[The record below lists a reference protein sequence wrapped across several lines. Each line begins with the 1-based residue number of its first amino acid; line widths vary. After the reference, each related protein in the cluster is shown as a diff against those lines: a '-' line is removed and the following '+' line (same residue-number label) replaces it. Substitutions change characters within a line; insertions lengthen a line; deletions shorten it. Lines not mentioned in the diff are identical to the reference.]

1 VLACVTAKLAT
12 SSLSS
17 SSVIFFSPTKHYAPL
32 RQILAR
38 PDQAAS
44 INNLRAACTLNGKI
58 LELRYGNVSGR
69 QPLESNELKIF
80 KEIVSARAL
89 EIVAKWVDFF
99 IMHKPIKPE
108 TITQRLK

>member
-1 VLACVTAKLAT
+1 MPKLYEYFGLLVMFYSNEHEPVHVHGKCQGREARAE
-12 SSLSS
+12 
-17 SSVIFFSPTKHYAPL
+17 I
-32 RQILAR
+32 IL
-38 PDQAAS
+38 
-44 INNLRAACTLNGKI
+44 LNGKI
-58 LELRYGNVSGR
+58 LEIRYGNVSGR